1 VERNTLRHC
10 LNKFNVGSIK
20 VSNFGYYNMENSIVD
35 SHGIEIKM
43 DFEKLCNDVFVVD
56 PKIRCAGVS
65 GNTGEIKNGGL
76 REGIKSFLTDDEIKS
91 ANLIS
96 LERWRLHNKFADRIG
111 KARYAMEEYE
121 KVKQITMPLA
131 DEHLLL
137 ISTEVDADHGKIIES
152 AIQLIISNYV
162 KDYL

>member
-1 VERNTLRHC
+1 MCTLKQYSI
-10 LNKFNVGSIK
+10 LDGQNIKF
-20 VSNFGYYNMENSIVD
+20 D
-35 SHGIEIKM
+35 M
-43 DFEKLCNDVFVVD
+43 DYEKLCNDVLNLD
-56 PKIRCAGVS
+56 PKVRFVGVCN
-65 GNTGEIKNGGL
+65 NTGEIKNGGHK
-76 REGIKSFLTDDEIKS
+76 EGIKSILTDEEIKKS
-91 ANLIS
+91 NLIS
-96 LERWRLHNKFADRIG
+96 LQRWRLHNTLADRIG

-121 KVKQITMPLA
+121 KVKQITMPLE

>member
-1 VERNTLRHC
+1 MCTLKQYSI
-10 LNKFNVGSIK
+10 LDGQNIKF
-20 VSNFGYYNMENSIVD
+20 D
-35 SHGIEIKM
+35 M
-43 DFEKLCNDVFVVD
+43 DYEKLCNDVLNLDVKVRFVGICD
-56 PKIRCAGVS
+56 K
-65 GNTGEIKNGGL
+65 TGEIKNGGL
-76 REGIKSFLTDDEIKS
+76 RDGIKRILTDEEIKR

-96 LERWRLHNKFADRIG
+96 LERWRLHNTLADRIG

-121 KVKQITMPLA
+121 KVKQITMPLE

>member
-1 VERNTLRHC
+1 VQY
-10 LNKFNVGSIK
+10 SIL
-20 VSNFGYYNMENSIVD
+20 D
-35 SHGIEIKM
+35 SHDNESGM
-43 DFEKLCNDVFVVD
+43 DYEKLCNDVLSLDTKLRFV
-56 PKIRCAGVS
+56 GVCD
-65 GNTGEIKNGGL
+65 NTGEIINGGL
-76 REGIKSFLTDDEIKS
+76 REGIKTFLTDEEIKK

-96 LERWRLHNKFADRIG
+96 LQRWRLHNTLADRIG

-121 KVKQITMPLA
+121 KVKQITMPLE

-137 ISTEVDADHGKIIES
+137 ISTEVDANHGTIIES

>member
-1 VERNTLRHC
+1 MSTDKQYGILDGQNI
-10 LNKFNVGSIK
+10 KF
-20 VSNFGYYNMENSIVD
+20 D
-35 SHGIEIKM
+35 M
-43 DFEKLCNDVFVVD
+43 DYEKLCNDVLNLDTKVRFV
-56 PKIRCAGVS
+56 GVCDNS
-65 GNTGEIKNGGL
+65 GEIKNGGL
-76 REGIKSFLTDDEIKS
+76 KDGIKSILTDEEIKKS
-91 ANLIS
+91 NLIS
-96 LERWRLHNKFADRIG
+96 LERWRLHNTLADRIG

-121 KVKQITMPLA
+121 KVKQITMPLE

>member
-1 VERNTLRHC
+1 
-10 LNKFNVGSIK
+10 
-20 VSNFGYYNMENSIVD
+20 
-35 SHGIEIKM
+35 M
-43 DFEKLCNDVFVVD
+43 DYEKLCHDVLDLD
-56 PKIRCAGVS
+56 PKVRFVGICD
-65 GNTGEIKNGGL
+65 NTGEIKNGGL
-76 REGIKSFLTDDEIKS
+76 RAGIQSLLTDDEIKK

-96 LERWRLHNKFADRIG
+96 LERWRLHNTLADRIG

-121 KVKQITMPLA
+121 KVKQITMPLE

-137 ISTEVDADHGKIIES
+137 ISTEVDANHGKIIES

>member
-1 VERNTLRHC
+1 MSNLVLSTH
-10 LNKFNVGSIK
+10 KQYSIL
-20 VSNFGYYNMENSIVD
+20 D
-35 SHGIEIKM
+35 SHDIEFDM
-43 DFEKLCNDVFVVD
+43 DYQKLCNDILNLD
-56 PKIRCAGVS
+56 PKVRFVGVCD
-65 GNTGEIKNGGL
+65 NTGVIKNGGL
-76 REGIKSFLTDDEIKS
+76 KDGIKSILTDEEIKKS
-91 ANLIS
+91 NLMS
-96 LERWRLHNKFADRIG
+96 LERWRLHNTLADRIG

-121 KVKQITMPLA
+121 KVKQITMPLE

>member
-1 VERNTLRHC
+1 MQY
-10 LNKFNVGSIK
+10 SIL
-20 VSNFGYYNMENSIVD
+20 D
-35 SHGIEIKM
+35 SHDIESDM
-43 DFEKLCNDVFVVD
+43 DYEKLCNDVLNLDTKVRFV
-56 PKIRCAGVS
+56 GVCD
-65 GNTGEIKNGGL
+65 NTGEVKNGGL
-76 REGIKSFLTDDEIKS
+76 REGIKSFLTDEELKK

-96 LERWRLHNKFADRIG
+96 LQRWRLHNTLAARIG

-121 KVKQITMPLA
+121 KVKEITMPLE

-137 ISTEVDADHGKIIES
+137 ISTAVDANHGKIIES

>member
-1 VERNTLRHC
+1 
-10 LNKFNVGSIK
+10 
-20 VSNFGYYNMENSIVD
+20 
-35 SHGIEIKM
+35 M
-43 DFEKLCNDVFVVD
+43 DYEKLYHDVLDLD
-56 PKIRCAGVS
+56 PKVRFVGICD
-65 GNTGEIKNGGL
+65 NTGEIKNGGL
-76 REGIKSFLTDDEIKS
+76 REGVQSILTDEEIKK
-91 ANLIS
+91 ANLIT
-96 LERWRLHNKFADRIG
+96 LERWRLHNTLADRIG

-121 KVKQITMPLA
+121 KVKQITMPLE